1 MYKKTM
7 ETVDFGGTKRTEDYY
22 FNLTAAE
29 LMEMQLST
37 EGGFKEM
44 IAKIVNSQD
53 TVEATKVF
61 KTALCKSYGVLSPD
75 GRKFIKNEAVLN
87 DFLATQAYSDLYMEL
102 LTDANAATEFFNNVI
117 PPGPGGEAQDPCAAC
132 TAWLEPDRQYG
143 SCGGAVIAPTCK
155 HREGN
160 NLSGAARKLSYQESP
175 WQDG

>member
-44 IAKIVNSQD
+44 IQRVVDAQNQTEMTQI
-53 TVEATKVF
+53 F
-61 KTALCKSYGVLSPD
+61 KKMLCKAYGVLSPD

-117 PPGPGGEAQDPCAAC
+117 PQDLEEKLKTPEQPAQPG
-132 TAWLEPDRQYG
+132 
-143 SCGGAVIAPTCK
+143 
-155 HREGN
+155 
-160 NLSGAARKLSYQESP
+160 LSLIDNTVPVVEQ
-175 WQDG
+175 

>member
-44 IAKIVNSQD
+44 IEKIVNSQD

-61 KTALCKSYGVLSPD
+61 KTAICKSYGVLSPD

-102 LTDANAATEFFNNVI
+102 LTDANAATEFFDHVI
-117 PPGPGGEAQDPCAAC
+117 PQDLEEKLKTPQQPAQPGLSLIDNTAAVV
-132 TAWLEPDRQYG
+132 EQ
-143 SCGGAVIAPTCK
+143 
-155 HREGN
+155 
-160 NLSGAARKLSYQESP
+160 
-175 WQDG
+175 